1 MNLKD
6 LKKNSSVKLN
16 DFGSRNKS
24 DLSFRLDSKEIKP
37 QKKKLGK
44 ILRILLSILTLIV
57 ISIASFLGYF
67 YIKNYNFLRNIGTEN
82 INFLDPFN
90 IAIDVIAS
98 QNSEPLSK
106 LEKTDNNTN
115 FLLLG
120 VDSRGGFTSFRTDS
134 IILASYKHS
143 TKEVVEF
150 SIPRDMQAL
159 YRNSYMKVNSVFQFA
174 YNDAKS
180 RGLSDEN
187 AMQDAFDKL
196 KDSINYISGLQIH
209 YGVMVNF
216 NALKDIVDALGG
228 ITVNVDKPLFDNLY
242 PNDSDTGTIT
252 INFSVGEQKM
262 NGTRALQYSRSRQ
275 TTSDYDRARRQQQVV
290 NAIRDKFV
298 NSNFF
303 TDVNVINDLID
314 AISRNVRFFNIN
326 SAVLGELI
334 AGREVLNSVNVAS
347 VVLDPTIGSFTGQV
361 LAGGE
366 PIAGAGFL
374 VYPVGGKYDSLQ
386 KIVRRY
392 LEFPGLLRENAT
404 LNLVYTDRSRFR
416 DFDSVRRKL
425 LEDRFSYLSNGNL
438 ITIRSTASPTPTV
451 SPTIDRSKNI
461 SVYFNGD
468 NPVSRDYYINYL
480 RNLGYNVEVKSEENL
495 PEELKRSFDE
505 SNILL
510 AFG

>member
-1 MNLKD
+1 
-6 LKKNSSVKLN
+6 
-16 DFGSRNKS
+16 
-24 DLSFRLDSKEIKP
+24 
-37 QKKKLGK
+37 
-44 ILRILLSILTLIV
+44 
-57 ISIASFLGYF
+57 
-67 YIKNYNFLRNIGTEN
+67 
-82 INFLDPFN
+82 
-90 IAIDVIAS
+90 
-98 QNSEPLSK
+98 
-106 LEKTDNNTN
+106 
-115 FLLLG
+115 
-120 VDSRGGFTSFRTDS
+120 
-134 IILASYKHS
+134 
-143 TKEVVEF
+143 
-150 SIPRDMQAL
+150 
-159 YRNSYMKVNSVFQFA
+159 
-174 YNDAKS
+174 
-180 RGLSDEN
+180 
-187 AMQDAFDKL
+187 
-196 KDSINYISGLQIH
+196 
-209 YGVMVNF
+209 MVNF

-392 LEFPGLLRENAT
+392 LEFPGLLRENAI